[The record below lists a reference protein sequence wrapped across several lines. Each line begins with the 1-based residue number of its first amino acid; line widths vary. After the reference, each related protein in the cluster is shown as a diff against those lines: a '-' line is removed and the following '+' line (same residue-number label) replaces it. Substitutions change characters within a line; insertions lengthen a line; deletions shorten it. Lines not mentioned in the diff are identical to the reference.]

1 MFASAGP
8 PNTLVLLGFSD
19 KYFTMNKLL
28 SICTIFLFCV
38 QSLRAQNTPIFNQF
52 YANPFQFNPAFIA
65 NNGYTEA
72 NLFYRKQWIGIEN
85 APTTAAINFQAPV
98 GRNVS
103 LGFTSYSDKAILL
116 STTSV
121 LGTFGYR
128 ARFGQNHHINFGLS
142 AGLGFNN
149 FDFAALEDTNDPA
162 LQNITQNNIFINGQ
176 FGISYQLKNLTLGFA
191 LPKLFSS
198 RPNTNGEN
206 FSTVRFDEFRNKFGS
221 ASYTFKV
228 KRVSIIPMAIYRA
241 LDNKQDQW
249 EGVLITNIRELF
261 WVGASYRTNYGLIG
275 MIGVNLKGLLRVG
288 YSYEHPTGDIGQ
300 VSNGSHEIYLG
311 ARFGKSNREEAILA
325 EQNKIDTVV
334 AQTRVALDT
343 AQQEKVI
350 AETVI
355 PEKKDQPEINVT
367 PIDIQEDKKESVA
380 IYYVVMGVFRYPEN
394 AKQKNDQLR
403 NGGLQTDILFEES
416 KKLYYLHTFSSPNRD
431 EALSELTKIK
441 QQPKYSDAWLYTKS
455 N

>member
-1 MFASAGP
+1 
-8 PNTLVLLGFSD
+8 
-19 KYFTMNKLL
+19 MNKLL

-38 QSLRAQNTPIFNQF
+38 QSLVAQNTPVFNQF

-162 LQNITQNNIFINGQ
+162 LQNITQNNVFINGQ

-198 RPNTNGEN
+198 RPNINGEN
-206 FSTVRFDEFRNKFGS
+206 FSAVRFDEFRNKFGS

-288 YSYEHPTGDIGQ
+288 YSYEHSTGDIGQ

-311 ARFGKSNREEAILA
+311 ARFGKTNREETILA

-334 AQTRVALDT
+334 AETRVALDT

-350 AETVI
+350 AETV
-355 PEKKDQPEINVT
+355 KDQPEILVAPT
-367 PIDIQEDKKESVA
+367 VIQEDKKEIVVT
-380 IYYVVMGVFRYPEN
+380 YYVIMGVFMYQEH
-394 AKQKNDQLR
+394 AELKSDQLR
-403 NGGLQTDILFEES
+403 NGGLKTDIFFEES
-416 KKLYYLHTFSSPNRD
+416 KKLYYLHTFSSLNRD
-431 EALSELTKIK
+431 EAISELTKIR
-441 QQPKYSDAWLYTKS
+441 QQPKYSDAWLYKRS